1 MTDQDKSPTPAKH
14 PQSTAPKSEQDAL
27 WDALQAIDPSK
38 VLELVWGLEPQTCSL
53 RVKIGGPYMEWLKV
67 VLEVRGDPHDREDPP

>member
-1 MTDQDKSPTPAKH
+1 MMYDGMKKH
-14 PQSTAPKSEQDAL
+14 RQSTGAPAPEEADRSVPQIPATE
-27 WDALQAIDPSK
+27 SF
-38 VLELVWGLEPQTCSL
+38 LELVWGLEPQTCSL